1 MEYTFSGNPWYI
13 ENETYDNVIIGLHIP
28 KRFDKILSIDTC
40 HINYPIFNDII
51 TTIDIYIYRLK
62 NARYKAQ
69 VNNPRL
75 NTDGEPLSFDEPADV
90 TESFYIIKNV
100 VVPAGVSLK
109 LEENELRFNNK
120 KYALWVNKTGNYYV
134 DLALNTIKK

>member
-1 MEYTFSGNPWYI
+1 MRQGEFNLYYNLTNSTVTKQILHSNYL
-13 ENETYDNVIIGLHIP
+13 DSKNVKLES
-28 KRFDKILSIDTC
+28 LV
-40 HINYPIFNDII
+40 I
-51 TTIDIYIYRLK
+51 TNLDSTNNITIDIYMYRLK
-62 NARYKAQ
+62 NMRQKSR
-69 VNNPRL
+69 VGNSKL
-75 NTDGEPLSFDEPADV
+75 NTDGEPLSFDTPADV

-134 DLALNTIKK
+134 DLALNIIKR